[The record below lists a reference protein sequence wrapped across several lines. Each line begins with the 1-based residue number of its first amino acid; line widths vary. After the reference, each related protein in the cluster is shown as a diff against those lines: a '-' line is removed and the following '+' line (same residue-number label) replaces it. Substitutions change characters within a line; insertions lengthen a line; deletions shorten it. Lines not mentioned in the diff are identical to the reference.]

1 MKSIWI
7 ITMLW
12 LLGSCAQPSGHNEKQ
27 KETTKN
33 SGHSLIPKE
42 GIVHK
47 HVQCQADTT
56 YSYALYLP
64 STYSDQVKE
73 GKMFPVIF
81 FFDAHKR
88 GDFPVENY
96 APLAE
101 EYGFII
107 AGSNNSGN
115 GQKQEQSDKAVSMMF
130 KDVKHR
136 FKVNPD
142 RMTASGF
149 SGGARVAAG
158 IALFRK
164 EHVETVIGCAAGFP
178 QVSVGYN
185 ADFSYLGIVGDK
197 DFNYLELKNLDKT
210 LNGTPIKHFVL
221 IYDGK
226 HDWPPAEVMREGFEF
241 LQLEAMRK
249 KPELRNPD
257 LIKTFLNRND
267 SLRTVAKKNG
277 DVALLEQ
284 TDRKVMFFLDRLVPV
299 KTYRQELDS
308 LKKTAAYA
316 AWQKKTEET
325 DTYEQNQKKIF
336 VSAMQSKDLKWWKQQ
351 INGLKRKPDL
361 VNQRLTNFISLVS
374 YMYAS
379 NALKSAQVE
388 VVEKYLTIYEEVD
401 PENPEVYYL
410 TATFLARVHRED
422 KVMDELQKCADHGFA
437 EYERMKN
444 SKDFQPFHEDDRF
457 KKILEQ
463 VKNTASD

>member
-12 LLGSCAQPSGHNEKQ
+12 LLGSCAQPAGHNKEKG
-27 KETTKN
+27 ETKSN
-33 SGHSLIPKE
+33 SGHSSVPDP

-130 KDVKHR
+130 KDVKYR

-158 IALFRK
+158 VALFRK

-226 HDWPPAEVMREGFEF
+226 HDWPPKEVMRESFEF
-241 LQLEAMRK
+241 LQFEAMRK
-249 KPELRNPD
+249 KPELRDPA
-257 LIKTFLNRND
+257 LIEAFLKRND
-267 SLRTVAKKNG
+267 SLRTVAKKTG
-277 DVALLEQ
+277 DVAMLEQ
-284 TDRKVMFFLDRLVPV
+284 TDRKVMFFLSRLAPV

-308 LKKTAAYA
+308 LKETAAYA

-325 DTYEQNQKKIF
+325 DIYEQNQKKIF
-336 VSAMQSKDLKWWKQQ
+336 VSAMQSKDLKWWKKQ
-351 INGLKRKPDL
+351 IDELKRKPDL
-361 VNQRLTNFISLVS
+361 VNQRLMNFISLAS

-388 VVEKYLTIYEEVD
+388 GVEKYLTIYEEVD

-410 TATFLARVHRED
+410 TATFLARVHRQDEVLD
-422 KVMDELQKCADHGFA
+422 KLQQCADHGFA
-437 EYERMKN
+437 EYERMIN
-444 SKDFQPFHEDDRF
+444 SKDFASFAQDPKFLQ
-457 KKILEQ
+457 ILNQ
-463 VKNTASD
+463 VKENSDK